1 LTPRN
6 LAITLRSL
14 PAILYM
20 LDPIS
25 VAGCS
30 KAPRGLSVLL
40 RVTCIFTG
48 TSVSPSTWPRQ
59 RPSRY
64 AIRAGRNLPDK
75 EFRSV
80 PYLALARRRWF
91 SSHLP
96 ACRHADGTIS
106 SPDRS
111 GVWRM
116 ASEDSHRRDEPFLL
130 IVRTRRIV
138 TGPVEPVAR
147 DTRRFQQIARFY

>member
-1 LTPRN
+1 
-6 LAITLRSL
+6 
-14 PAILYM
+14 M

-25 VAGCS
+25 VASCS

-75 EFRSV
+75 EFRLSLTRTRSSSGCASSCASLHV
-80 PYLALARRRWF
+80 AMQMGPYHPSCKTA
-91 SSHLP
+91 
-96 ACRHADGTIS
+96 
-106 SPDRS
+106 
-111 GVWRM
+111 WRM
-116 ASEDSHRRDEPFLL
+116 VSEDSAHVEQSFLL

-138 TGPVEPVAR
+138 TVDTSTVAR
-147 DTRRFQQIARFY
+147 DSRSSQHIAEFYNYLG